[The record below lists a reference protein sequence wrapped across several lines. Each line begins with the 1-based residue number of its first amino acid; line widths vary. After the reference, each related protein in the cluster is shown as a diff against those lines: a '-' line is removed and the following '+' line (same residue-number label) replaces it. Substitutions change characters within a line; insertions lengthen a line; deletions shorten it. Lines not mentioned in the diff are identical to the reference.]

1 MLDDPALLCQEEV
14 EALSLLEPYGPGN
27 PKPVF
32 RLDRCAVN
40 GLTQVGNGKHMKL
53 KLSAGGR
60 NLDAIFFS
68 ATAEEAGIGDGQRV
82 DVCFYPQINEYK
94 GWRNVQLQVSD
105 LRPARTRAQA
115 EEELFRRLME
125 GETLTPSEAASLL
138 PTRQEFANLWKYLV
152 SRREEG
158 EIEETAQRLARNVA
172 RNCGLREE
180 FMRTQVCLA
189 VFHDRGLI
197 RMEQTAD
204 HLRIKVREDGEKV
217 DLEQAQLMQRLRKMA
232 EK

>member
-1 MLDDPALLCQEEV
+1 M
-14 EALSLLEPYGPGN
+14 
-27 PKPVF
+27 
-32 RLDRCAVN
+32 
-40 GLTQVGNGKHMKL
+40 
-53 KLSAGGR
+53 
-60 NLDAIFFS
+60 
-68 ATAEEAGIGDGQRV
+68 
-82 DVCFYPQINEYK
+82 
-94 GWRNVQLQVSD
+94 SD

-204 HLRIKVREDGEKV
+204 YLRIKVREDGEKV